1 VTVKEG
7 GETKAKASQ
16 AAPTSGSLVADFDGS
31 AKKVMSCKDA
41 QERTCGAKCAAAG
54 ELENIAKNAGF
65 SAPQGC
71 AIPFGVQ
78 IQAAE
83 RSQKEYE
90 KLCNEFDAKASD
102 GSAAE
107 SLAEKVRNL
116 IKKEWKVDDSV
127 VKDIQASVSSG
138 SKVMVRSSANCEDLQ
153 KMSGAGLYDSIAN
166 VDSSNA
172 GSVAEAVSLVWQ
184 SLWTK
189 RAAQSRKAAGMK
201 HSTAVMGVLVQKM
214 VSPTFAFIAFS
225 DNPIS
230 RDAGEVYIEMCVGMG
245 ETLASAGQP
254 GTPYRFSYSK
264 ADKKVTTMA
273 LSSFSKALV
282 PQGNSFQLA
291 SEQIDY
297 SDIAIHTDSNLRDQ
311 VVEKIAQAVMAIAK
325 ERGSAQDVEGAI
337 DAEGVMHIVQARPM
351 VLSDD

>member
-1 VTVKEG
+1 
-7 GETKAKASQ
+7 
-16 AAPTSGSLVADFDGS
+16 
-31 AKKVMSCKDA
+31 
-41 QERTCGAKCAAAG
+41 
-54 ELENIAKNAGF
+54 
-65 SAPQGC
+65 
-71 AIPFGVQ
+71 
-78 IQAAE
+78 
-83 RSQKEYE
+83 
-90 KLCNEFDAKASD
+90 
-102 GSAAE
+102 
-107 SLAEKVRNL
+107 
-116 IKKEWKVDDSV
+116 
-127 VKDIQASVSSG
+127 
-138 SKVMVRSSANCEDLQ
+138 MVRSSANCEDLQ

-172 GSVAEAVSLVWQ
+172 DSVAEAVSLVWQ

-201 HSTAVMGVLVQKM
+201 HSTAVMGVLVQEM

-282 PQGNSFQLA
+282 PQGNSFKLA

-297 SDIAIHTDSNLRDQ
+297 SDIAIHTDSKLRDA
-311 VVEKIAQAVMAIAK
+311 VVEKIAQVREMPATAHGTRQNTVCWVV
-325 ERGSAQDVEGAI
+325 GVSSPGAQ
-337 DAEGVMHIVQARPM
+337 
-351 VLSDD
+351 